1 MTGQRTRYGIIGTG
15 SRAQMYVDAVTGP
28 HADVA
33 ELLVVSDTNPG
44 RAEHYRDHARS
55 RTGSA
60 PVVVTPDQI
69 DAAVVEHRLDRV
81 VVTTV
86 DVTHAGYVARIL
98 RAGADVVVEKP
109 LTTTP
114 EGVRTIAAAVEETG
128 RSVVVTFNYRY
139 SPRNAALKQVIAS
152 GEIGE
157 VLSVHFEWLL
167 DTAHGADYFRRWH
180 RDKTSS
186 GGLLIHKAS
195 HHFDL
200 VNWWLGS
207 YPTRVFASAGLRFYG
222 ADNARERGM
231 GPRPERG
238 TTDSPL
244 RDGFSLDLR
253 RDPVYTA
260 LYLDQEHHD
269 GYRRDQD
276 VFTGGITIE
285 DNHSLVVDYASGASM
300 SYSLN
305 AHAPWEGYTIGV
317 NGTKGRAE
325 LQVVERGAVLLDDD
339 GHVLVDPSARP
350 EGVRADAARPVSERL
365 LVQGHF
371 EPAREV
377 PIDEGVG
384 GHGGG
389 DRLLLHDVFVGTAD
403 DPLGLRATWQ
413 DGVRSVAVGL
423 AGNRSIDTGAAVR
436 IADLDLGA
444 AQRLLAPSARVS

>member
-15 SRAQMYVDAVTGP
+15 SRAQMYVDAITGP
-28 HADVA
+28 HTDVA
-33 ELLVVSDTNPG
+33 ELLVVSDANPG
-44 RAEHYRDHARS
+44 RAEFYRDYVQE
-55 RTGSA
+55 RTGR
-60 PVVVTPDQI
+60 PP
-69 DAAVVEHRLDRV
+69 AVVEPEALEAAITEHRLDRV
-81 VVTTV
+81 IVTTV
-86 DVTHAGYVARIL
+86 DVTHASYIARVL

-114 EGVRTIAAAVEETG
+114 EGVRVIAEAAEETG

-139 SPRNAALKQVIAS
+139 SPRNSALKEVIAA
-152 GEIGE
+152 GEIGN
-157 VLSVHFEWLL
+157 VLSVHFEWVL

-180 RDKTSS
+180 RVKGSS

-207 YPTRVFASAGLRFYG
+207 TPTRVFASAGLRFYG
-222 ADNARERGM
+222 AENARHRGM

-253 RDPVYTA
+253 RDPMYTA

-269 GYRRDQD
+269 GYLRDQD
-276 VFTGGITIE
+276 VFTEGITIE

-305 AHAPWEGYTIGV
+305 AHSPWEGYTIAV
-317 NGTKGRAE
+317 NGTRGRAE
-325 LQVVERGAVLLDDD
+325 LTVVERGAVLLDAD

-350 EGVRADAARPVSERL
+350 EGVQADATRPTSERL
-365 LVQGHF
+365 VVQRHF
-371 EPAREV
+371 EPARVV
-377 PIDEGVG
+377 PISEGLG

-389 DRLLLHDVFVGTAD
+389 DRLLLHDVFVGTQD

-423 AGNRSIDTGAAVR
+423 AGNLSLDTGEVVHV
-436 IADLDLGA
+436 ADLDLGSA
-444 AQRLLAPSARVS
+444 GRLLPAVPVPA